1 LLLSLSIKD
10 KGGEVVN
17 GKIEEDYKV
26 SDIIFKGHVPEGWV
40 KADGLVCSEEFLA
53 QIQSHPMFNEEE
65 K

>member
-1 LLLSLSIKD
+1 M
-10 KGGEVVN
+10 N